1 MMNEPVLGGMAQT
14 TLDRPDPLLRMG
26 NTNCGGCGLSSLM
39 QMMRHATADQ
49 RVHLVVPACC
59 AAVSAGVYPQR
70 TYGAPTLLTTFA
82 SAAAAA
88 SGIAS
93 VAAMNGE
100 DTRVICI
107 AGDGGTY
114 DIGFATLSAAA
125 DRNEDVLYICYDNE
139 IYGNTGGQRSSATPA
154 GAVTSNLARAKP
166 EEKKDILA
174 IMAAHHI
181 PYAASIS
188 LAHAEDTVRKLR
200 RALDL
205 KGFRFLHVLSPCPTG
220 WKSEPAMGMEL
231 VRLAVRSGLYPVFEV
246 FDGKRYVVNIEP
258 DFSDEALDLYL

>member
-1 MMNEPVLGGMAQT
+1 MNEPVLGGMAQT

-59 AAVSAGVYPQR
+59 AAVSAGVYPQS

-125 DRNEDVLYICYDNE
+125 ECIDLLCPAGTIVSGVYKNNETKVLYTSKGDHK
-139 IYGNTGGQRSSATPA
+139 TDRS
-154 GAVTSNLARAKP
+154 N
-166 EEKKDILA
+166 
-174 IMAAHHI
+174 
-181 PYAASIS
+181 
-188 LAHAEDTVRKLR
+188 
-200 RALDL
+200 
-205 KGFRFLHVLSPCPTG
+205 
-220 WKSEPAMGMEL
+220 
-231 VRLAVRSGLYPVFEV
+231 
-246 FDGKRYVVNIEP
+246 
-258 DFSDEALDLYL
+258 